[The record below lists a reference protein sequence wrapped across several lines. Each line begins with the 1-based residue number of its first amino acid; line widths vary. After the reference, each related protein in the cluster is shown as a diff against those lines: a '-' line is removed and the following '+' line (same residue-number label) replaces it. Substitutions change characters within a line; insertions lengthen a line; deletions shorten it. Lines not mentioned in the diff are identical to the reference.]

1 MSIMHNLFA
10 KIASIYWVIKLF
22 GNGNQ
27 LKSLVPLLDVTRC
40 LKFVSENDIKNNKD
54 LSANIINI
62 KNLE

>member
-1 MSIMHNLFA
+1 M
-10 KIASIYWVIKLF
+10 IKLF